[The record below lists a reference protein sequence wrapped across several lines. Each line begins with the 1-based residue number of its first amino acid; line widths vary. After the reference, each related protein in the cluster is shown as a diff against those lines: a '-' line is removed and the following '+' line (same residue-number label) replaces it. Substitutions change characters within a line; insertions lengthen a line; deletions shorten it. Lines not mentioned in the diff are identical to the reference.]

1 MAGSTG
7 TGTIHADMLAGGH
20 PWAVTSGGVA
30 REGRAIHLSGHEQLR
45 PGHHH
50 AAQLASY
57 FNDSTTGVRWLPS
70 G

>member
-1 MAGSTG
+1 
-7 TGTIHADMLAGGH
+7 MLAGGH

-30 REGRAIHLSGHEQLR
+30 REGRALIFWGTNSSGQVTTT
-45 PGHHH
+45 

-57 FNDSTTGVRWLPS
+57 FNDSTTACRWLPS